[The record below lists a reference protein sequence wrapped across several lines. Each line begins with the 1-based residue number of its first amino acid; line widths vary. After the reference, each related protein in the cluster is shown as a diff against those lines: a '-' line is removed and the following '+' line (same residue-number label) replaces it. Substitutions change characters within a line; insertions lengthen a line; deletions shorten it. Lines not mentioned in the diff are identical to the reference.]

1 MEIHP
6 HGMPLFKAAGVSFDG
21 RQERLQKLYNQN
33 PWRKL
38 LTQKTHYNGEP
49 ALAIWDAA
57 SGWQLGWVPKDLVQT
72 YYKNNG
78 EFDGE
83 IVVGGDFC
91 GLRVYSHEQPSQKLY
106 RLVKLTETYFLEK
119 DSLKTER
126 KYALLDKVT
135 GKELEQG
142 LDAIAQYL
150 ADYQPDS

>member
-49 ALAIWDAA
+49 ARAIWDAA

-106 RLVKLTETYFLEK
+106 RLVKQICQEK
-119 DSLKTER
+119 QVPLPPYCRLAYK
-126 KYALLDKVT
+126 KALR
-135 GKELEQG
+135 G
-142 LDAIAQYL
+142 LL
-150 ADYQPDS
+150 PPRP